1 LKNILI
7 RLFFAFF
14 FCLFSFFV
22 CLESVDLT
30 AYTALPCYQK
40 TFDSLNRLQVN
51 KLLTSHLPTQNVSA
65 GWAKY
70 SITPN
75 FPVRFAGYGLRH
87 KFEGIHDSLFVRA
100 MIFEAAN
107 KQIAIVSMDLMMVHP
122 KIAAKIREKA
132 RQLLPNLQLI
142 YFTATHTHHGH
153 GGWADG
159 LVGWATLGGYDEK
172 VFDLVVNQ
180 SLHALVTAKANK
192 KPAKIGYGQI
202 AANGFVQHRIDKQGK
217 TDAWLRLIKIE
228 QDKGK
233 TAVIASFSA
242 HNNALTHELRQLS
255 NDYVG
260 GFLAAIEQKT
270 DFAMFAAGMV
280 ASHNPNC
287 GGDSYQTVEDCGK
300 KLADLALLCLPTI
313 KMQEIKQLKWLSV
326 PVFLREPQLRLAAN
340 VKLRT
345 WLFEALVGRLDAEI
359 VGLQIDN
366 ILLLG
371 MPCDFSGELFEKIAI
386 EYFTMP
392 CDTKKEILEE
402 VARQEL
408 QQNLFI
414 TSFNGN
420 YVGYISD
427 DKYYQTQHSEIR
439 DMNWA
444 APESGAYFVEVTKK
458 IVQKFSQ

>member
-1 LKNILI
+1 M
-7 RLFFAFF
+7 
-14 FCLFSFFV
+14 
-22 CLESVDLT
+22 VDNKP
-30 AYTALPCYQK
+30 YTALPCYQK
-40 TFDSLNRLQVN
+40 TFDTLQYLQVN
-51 KLLTSHLPTQNVSA
+51 KLLISHLPTQNVSA

-75 FPVRFAGYGLRH
+75 FAVRFAGYGLRH

-100 MIFEAAN
+100 MVFEVAN
-107 KQIAIVSMDLMMVHP
+107 KQIAVVSMDLMMVHP
-122 KIAAKIREKA
+122 KIAAQIREKA
-132 RQLLPNLQLI
+132 KQLLPNLQMI

-159 LVGWATLGGYDEK
+159 LAGWATLGGYDEN

-180 SLHALVTAKANK
+180 TLNALVTAKANK
-192 KPAKIGYGQI
+192 KPAKIGYGQL

-228 QDKGK
+228 QHKGK

-242 HNNALTHELRQLS
+242 HNNSLTHELRQLS
-255 NDYVG
+255 NDYAG

-287 GGDSYQTVEDCGK
+287 GGDNYEMAENCGR

-313 KMQEIKQLKWLSV
+313 KMQEIKQLKWLTV
-326 PVFLREPQLRLAAN
+326 PVFLREPQLRLADN

-345 WLFEALVGRLDAEI
+345 WLFEALVGKLDAEI

-371 MPCDFSGELFEKIAI
+371 MPCDFSGELFEKIA
-386 EYFTMP
+386 
-392 CDTKKEILEE
+392 K
-402 VARQEL
+402 QEL
-408 QQNLFI
+408 QKNLFI

-427 DKYYQTQHSEIR
+427 DKYYHTQHSEIR

-444 APESGAYFVEVTKK
+444 APESGAYFVEITKK
-458 IVQKFSQ
+458 IVQKFTQ